1 MYESTNGDYGSIRM
15 FVYIRTF
22 VVVNKTLAKN
32 RHSCYSQII
41 GMMGI
46 GTKFIVK
53 VLLNGLGL
61 YLASAYIPGF
71 HLYGGIKTLA
81 ISAVLLALL
90 YTVIRPFLRLI
101 TAPLVWVTF
110 GLFNIAINM
119 ALLWGADRA
128 LPELAIDNITTLFYV
143 SIIIAVVNIF

>member
-1 MYESTNGDYGSIRM
+1 M
-15 FVYIRTF
+15 
-22 VVVNKTLAKN
+22 
-32 RHSCYSQII
+32 
-41 GMMGI
+41 
-46 GTKFIVK
+46 
-53 VLLNGLGL
+53 
-61 YLASAYIPGF
+61 
-71 HLYGGIKTLA
+71 
-81 ISAVLLALL
+81 LLALL

>member
-1 MYESTNGDYGSIRM
+1 MYHAGKILKNFSCSGLLTGSRA
-15 FVYIRTF
+15 
-22 VVVNKTLAKN
+22 LAKS
-32 RHSCYSQII
+32 RHSCYSQDI
-41 GMMGI
+41 GMIGI
-46 GTKFIVK
+46 GTKFIIK

-61 YLASAYIPGF
+61 YLASATIPGF
-71 HLYGGIKTLA
+71 HLAGGIKTLA

-119 ALLWGADRA
+119 ALLWGADLA
-128 LPELAIDNITTLFYV
+128 LQELEIENITTLFYV
-143 SIIIAVVNIF
+143 SLIIAIVNIF

>member
-1 MYESTNGDYGSIRM
+1 MYESTNGNYGSIHM
-15 FVYIRTF
+15 FVYIRNF
-22 VVVNKTLAKN
+22 VVVNETLVKN